1 MKYRKNP
8 NPVFTEL
15 PFYGFDNDEGDDGE
29 VDGSNK
35 DVGLDKVNAGD
46 GENKVDLG
54 DVCNV

>member
-15 PFYGFDNDEGDDGE
+15 PFDGADNDEGDDGE